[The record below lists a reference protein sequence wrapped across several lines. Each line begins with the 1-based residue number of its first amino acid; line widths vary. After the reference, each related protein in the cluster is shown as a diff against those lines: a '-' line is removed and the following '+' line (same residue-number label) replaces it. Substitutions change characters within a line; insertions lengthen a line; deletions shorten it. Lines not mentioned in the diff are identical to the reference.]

1 MHNQAVNN
9 APMAQPNRVAITA
22 AAFRAKYNSKREV
35 FNFISVDCGVYL
47 PSYGKWPKTPFLTF
61 KYPTY
66 RTSHYLLPQ
75 GYRQRQEEK

>member
-47 PSYGKWPKTPFLTF
+47 PSYGK
-61 KYPTY
+61 
-66 RTSHYLLPQ
+66 
-75 GYRQRQEEK
+75 